1 MKHLMKL
8 EIKKY
13 KLTKYIKGI
22 FIATVCIIAFIT
34 VSLIDS
40 MTDPKQTKDTYDSII
55 RMLNLL
61 VTGTFVIFSSVLTA
75 KYIIGEYKDRTIL
88 LMFTYPIKREKII
101 LTKLAMVCSFTGI
114 SIAIS
119 YALCVVYVTIAE
131 AIFDVTAST
140 ITLELIIYGIKEM
153 IISVI
158 LGSVL

>member
-1 MKHLMKL
+1 MKL

-119 YALCVVYVTIAE
+119 YALCVVYVTIE
-131 AIFDVTAST
+131 KRY
-140 ITLELIIYGIKEM
+140 LM
-153 IISVI
+153 
-158 LGSVL
+158 

>member
-1 MKHLMKL
+1 MKL

-40 MTDPKQTKDTYDSII
+40 MTDPKQTKDTYDGII

-75 KYIIGEYKDRTIL
+75 NIL
-88 LMFTYPIKREKII
+88 LANIRI
-101 LTKLAMVCSFTGI
+101 
-114 SIAIS
+114 
-119 YALCVVYVTIAE
+119 
-131 AIFDVTAST
+131 
-140 ITLELIIYGIKEM
+140 ELFC
-153 IISVI
+153 
-158 LGSVL
+158 

>member
-1 MKHLMKL
+1 MKL

-88 LMFTYPIKREKII
+88 LMFTYPIKREKIMYLNRPNMVLLNWTKY
-101 LTKLAMVCSFTGI
+101 LTIQFNNQISSSKYIVCCN
-114 SIAIS
+114 
-119 YALCVVYVTIAE
+119 L
-131 AIFDVTAST
+131 
-140 ITLELIIYGIKEM
+140 LEYYY
-153 IISVI
+153 
-158 LGSVL
+158 

>member
-22 FIATVCIIAFIT
+22 FIATVCFIAYIT

-75 KYIIGEYKDRTIL
+75 KYIIGEY
-88 LMFTYPIKREKII
+88 
-101 LTKLAMVCSFTGI
+101 
-114 SIAIS
+114 
-119 YALCVVYVTIAE
+119 
-131 AIFDVTAST
+131 
-140 ITLELIIYGIKEM
+140 
-153 IISVI
+153 
-158 LGSVL
+158 

>member
-1 MKHLMKL
+1 MKL

-40 MTDPKQTKDTYDSII
+40 MTDPEQTKDTYDSIV

-75 KYIIGEYKDRTIL
+75 KYIIGEYKH
-88 LMFTYPIKREKII
+88 RE
-101 LTKLAMVCSFTGI
+101 
-114 SIAIS
+114 
-119 YALCVVYVTIAE
+119 IAE
-131 AIFDVTAST
+131 ILNLPLGTVTWQ
-140 ITLELIIYGIKEM
+140 LVMHY
-153 IISVI
+153 
-158 LGSVL
+158 VLFM